1 MGEPCKAIDRITTQ
15 FGKLL
20 ALTSG
25 ADPNRASVHVVTQR
39 MKEPPYQLMHSMTW
53 DEDGEL
59 DIR

>member
-1 MGEPCKAIDRITTQ
+1 VGEPCKAIDRISTQ

-20 ALTSG
+20 ALASKPSP
-25 ADPNRASVHVVTQR
+25 DRASIPVATRR
-39 MKEPPYQLMHSMTW
+39 MKEPAYQLMHSMTW

>member
-1 MGEPCKAIDRITTQ
+1 VGEPCKAIDRITTQ

-25 ADPNRASVHVVTQR
+25 DPSRASVPVATRR

-59 DIR
+59 DIQ

>member
-1 MGEPCKAIDRITTQ
+1 VGEPCKAFDRITTQ

-20 ALTSG
+20 ALSPRTDSS
-25 ADPNRASVHVVTQR
+25 RAAVPVATRR
-39 MKEPPYQLMHSMTW
+39 MKEPNYQLMHSMTW

>member
-1 MGEPCKAIDRITTQ
+1 MGDPCKAFDRITTQ

-20 ALTSG
+20 ALSPRTNS
-25 ADPNRASVHVVTQR
+25 NRASIPVATRH
-39 MKEPPYQLMHSMTW
+39 MKEPNYQLMHSMTW